1 MSAVVNSGAL
11 DVRCPNCRSGMG
23 RLSFTA
29 HNAASVN
36 IDVCW
41 PCHMIWFDG
50 YESTS
55 LSSDSVVDFFKR
67 IHEAQAT
74 GGSANRNIIGLKLGC
89 PRCSSALK
97 HTNDLQK
104 HGRFAYHRCVQGHGR
119 ASSFTQFLQEKNF
132 IRSLNP
138 VEIKSL
144 SAKVKQIR
152 CSSCGGPINLEKDT
166 ACSHCGSA
174 ISVLDHDAV
183 EKALENYHAKAQRKN
198 IDGLAQPEV
207 ADAILRPS
215 RPRMSEPYVYE
226 APAKGG
232 GGMADLVEV
241 GIGILIASIFS

>member
-1 MSAVVNSGAL
+1 
-11 DVRCPNCRSGMG
+11 MG
-23 RLSFTA
+23 RLSFSA
-29 HNAASVN
+29 HTGVAVD

-55 LSSDSVVDFFKR
+55 LSSNSVVEFFKR
-67 IHEAQAT
+67 IHEAQTA
-74 GGSANRNIIGLKLGC
+74 GASANRNLISRNLSC
-89 PRCSSALK
+89 PRCSSGLK
-97 HTNDLQK
+97 HTNDLQR

-144 SAKVKQIR
+144 SVKVKQIR
-152 CSSCGGPINLEKDT
+152 CSSCGGPIDLEKDT

-183 EKALENYHAKAQRKN
+183 EKALESYQARAQRKN
-198 IDGLAQPEV
+198 IDGLPQTEL

-215 RPRMSEPYVYE
+215 RPPRPRKSEPYVYE
-226 APAKGG
+226 APAMGG
-232 GGMADLVEV
+232 AGMADLVEV
-241 GIGILIASIFS
+241 GIGILIASIFD